1 MQYLFYIISVIN
13 QVLIFMIR
21 KSTFF
26 KYGKHQSP
34 DELIKH
40 LNQCSLCPKFIEN
53 KSQANVTNQNTVV
66 LNKVELRK
74 SKSKDCERSATMN
87 RSRLQREYLRFLLTT
102 DGPTSEF
109 YQLEKKKLQI
119 KLQDIYETAQPN
131 VCLSKLLVQYQQLVN
146 PF

>member
-1 MQYLFYIISVIN
+1 MK
-13 QVLIFMIR
+13 R

-40 LNQCSLCPKFIEN
+40 LNQCSLNPKFIEN
-53 KSQANVTNQNTVV
+53 KSTADVTKQNTVV
-66 LNKVELRK
+66 LNKIELRK
-74 SKSKDCERSATMN
+74 SKSRDCDQSQTIN

-102 DGPTSEF
+102 DGPSSEF

-131 VCLSKLLVQYQQLVN
+131 ICLSKILGQYQELVN